1 MVSVAIILY
10 FVYQIYNVMVLV
22 PVK

>member
-1 MVSVAIILY
+1 MVSLVIILY
-10 FVYQIYNVMVLV
+10 FVYKIYSVMVLV